1 MTPSRPML
9 AEQQQADPGNTQVIA
24 GLGTLLAAAA
34 AYIAKLK
41 HTLKKREKGLSK
53 QEFEE
58 YCGHMDRRLEMMDRH
73 RREDYKS
80 LLDQLAIMERIL
92 AGLRRPH

>member
-1 MTPSRPML
+1 ML
-9 AEQQQADPGNTQVIA
+9 AEQQQSDPGSTQVIA
-24 GLGTLLAAAA
+24 GLGALLAAAA

-58 YCGHMDRRLEMMDRH
+58 YCGHMDRRLEMMERH
-73 RREDYKS
+73 RREDYQS
-80 LLDQLAIMERIL
+80 VLNQLAVMERTL
-92 AGLRRPH
+92 VGLRRPY